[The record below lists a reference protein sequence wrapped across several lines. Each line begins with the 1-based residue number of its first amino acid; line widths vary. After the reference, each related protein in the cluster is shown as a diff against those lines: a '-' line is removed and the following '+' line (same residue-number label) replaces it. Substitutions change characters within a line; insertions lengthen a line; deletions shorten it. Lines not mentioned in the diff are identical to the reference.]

1 MDMQSILHLTDFSET
16 AREAYRYAIA
26 VAKMHNALIHIVHVY
41 DRPYSSIAYQGG
53 LSAVIDVEMD
63 RRIREELHNHLRAY
77 ARSEDIKGVEV
88 HIHLIADYTVWR
100 VSDYIDKYPDVGL
113 IVMGTRGATSL
124 WHGGLFGTNT
134 ARLIRHSP
142 VPVLAIHP
150 KNTYKPYEKVLIPV
164 DIFEEKSLSIL
175 QKALE
180 FLKPWPQAHIT
191 LAVIN
196 TPYVFY
202 DTPTIQGFAERLR
215 SQVSYSS
222 WELKVYNDISVEEGL
237 RQAMES
243 EKADLLIMGTH
254 ARKGLAQFL
263 FGSITENVAQHLSYP
278 LLAIPMPN

>member
-1 MDMQSILHLTDFSET
+1 MQSILHLTDFSET

-26 VAKMHNALIHIVHVY
+26 VAKMHHAIIHIVHVY
-41 DRPYSSIAYQGG
+41 DRPYASIAYQGG

-63 RRIREELHNHLRAY
+63 RRIREELYSHLRAY
-77 ARSEDIKGVEV
+77 AQSEDRKGIEV
-88 HIHLIADYTVWR
+88 HIHLIADHTVWR
-100 VSDYIDKYPDVGL
+100 VSDYIDKYPGVGL
-113 IVMGTRGATSL
+113 IVMGTRGATNL
-124 WHGGLFGTNT
+124 WHGGIFGTNT

-150 KNTYKPYEKVLIPV
+150 KNTYKPYEKVLIPI
-164 DIFEEKSLSIL
+164 DIFEEKSLSVL

-180 FLKPWPQAHIT
+180 FLKPWPQTHIT

-215 SQVSYSS
+215 SQISYSS
-222 WELKVYNDISVEEGL
+222 WDLKVYNDISVEEGL

-278 LLAIPMPN
+278 LLAIPMAN